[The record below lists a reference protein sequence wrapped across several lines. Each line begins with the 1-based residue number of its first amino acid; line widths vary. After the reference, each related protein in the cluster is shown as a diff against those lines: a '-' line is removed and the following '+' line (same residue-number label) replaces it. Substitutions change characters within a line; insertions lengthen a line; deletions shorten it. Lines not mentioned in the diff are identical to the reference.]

1 MLKFVLGFLIGGLV
15 GALTMIFARASQ
27 MADKEMPKVP
37 NDTEQRKTE

>member
-1 MLKFVLGFLIGGLV
+1 MLKFLLGFLIGGLV

-27 MADKEMPKVP
+27 MGDEEMPKVP